1 MRTLVTTPEV
11 IKAEHLQTLRTLSAY
26 ITKSPPSLD
35 GEQMGSLQRVIT
47 HIQQR
52 GRRANTED
60 YEAIRNI
67 PPPTKSSAPYTLLSI
82 FGDPP
87 LVLAYRM
94 PAPELMRTD
103 GAPCWKV
110 LKFSRHHYN
119 FVLRVSQINHEDF
132 IQHVFGCPS
141 DNIQHELLAIS
152 GGYSGI
158 KISNGLIFDITMDS
172 EEHNNTNTMQQQRM
186 APMIITPKTPSPQRT
201 PHSPKQ
207 NKEQTT
213 CETPRSPANPL
224 CSTHKCY
231 DLKGCAP
238 RQITAMWLRR
248 LEDALELR
256 GPHKQLDAWFNLAAN
271 LSDTNIPRGTNVDE
285 SKEAT
290 AQRLF
295 KAGAYAKAFEILT
308 SDGPKQAPPAM
319 EDIMRLFP
327 RATKPLPPLNMDI
340 MDTCTPLKLGQMEVM
355 AAVMSLEG
363 GKGVGMSGLSAEILK
378 RTWKESSV
386 VRKTVVAMCERLL
399 NNPHE
404 AHPQL
409 WRARLITIPKPK
421 GGVRPIVLEE
431 TLLKLL
437 SKLAATR
444 LSENICERLHQA
456 QCCLKTHNS
465 QLGAL
470 SKLRRLMTRGF
481 TYMISVDFS
490 NAYGRVDRETV
501 IRTLLSIGT
510 HPRLINFIR
519 TYLCSQT
526 LHFTDNTGKQRE
538 LPVEC
543 GVLQGNAMSTILFCA
558 GIDGLIRMFETGS
571 TRIVAF
577 ADDIILLARD
587 IVVLNKVWPIFCM
600 EAREVG
606 MEINMGKTKLLL
618 PDLKQLPDIPA
629 LKDLP
634 VMHYNHGDIFTFL
647 GIPISNNATT
657 VDTDLEEKLEIHID
671 TARKLWTARIPL
683 QTKYHLHQ
691 MCIVRKM
698 VYYLRG
704 THLTMGDTTL
714 ASLLLEDADKSM
726 LGLLPH
732 TLRRVD
738 PNVLTL
744 PHQFGGLSFLK
755 LVDLATICRID
766 SDIAEGRAIPTD
778 FPELEWLNGPETIT
792 LPIIHA
798 RYYQNKVV
806 TTNMGHRLRVPELWK
821 MRTILLRTPPT
832 SPQQI
837 LGDDAFALYI
847 GVLTGSP
854 LPSPLLSSTV
864 TQCPMHTKKECD
876 GAHALCCAHSASP
889 QTINCHNEIVRKI
902 ASLVGRG
909 KTRQDVQF
917 ETYSA
922 FQRARLE
929 AKLEA
934 KKTDILYT
942 EDGKEHSI
950 DVTVASSLAPGPDH
964 AQVALTRKRRQYNGE
979 PNVHLIVFALDDH
992 VPQET
997 LSFMKTLGA
1006 GASDWKD
1013 IWGIIFTHAARKVA
1027 AAAVVNHQAWSD
1039 ALARQRRREHYGTR
1053 QEPDSLDILDT
1064 PPSEASDTPSLDSWP
1079 WPSDT
1084 P

>member
-1 MRTLVTTPEV
+1 
-11 IKAEHLQTLRTLSAY
+11 
-26 ITKSPPSLD
+26 
-35 GEQMGSLQRVIT
+35 MGSLQSVIT

-52 GRRANTED
+52 GRRACLED

-87 LVLAYRM
+87 LILAYRM
-94 PAPELMRTD
+94 PAPELTRMD

-132 IQHVFGCPS
+132 LQHVFGCPS

-158 KISNGLIFDITMDS
+158 KISNGLIFDITMGDNK
-172 EEHNNTNTMQQQRM
+172 HTNTSTVLAQRTC
-186 APMIITPKTPSPQRT
+186 PMIITPKTPSPQVT
-201 PHSPKQ
+201 PRSPKQ
-207 NKEQTT
+207 HKEQTNS
-213 CETPRSPANPL
+213 ETPRSPANPL
-224 CSTHKCY
+224 CTTHKCY

-238 RQITAMWLRR
+238 RQITAMWMRR

-271 LSDTNIPRGTNVDE
+271 LSDTNLPRGTNTEE
-285 SKEAT
+285 SREAT

-308 SDGPKQAPPAM
+308 SEGPKQAPPSM
-319 EDIMRLFP
+319 EDILRLFP
-327 RATKPLPPLNMDI
+327 RATKPLPPFNMET
-340 MDTCTPLKLGQMEVM
+340 MDDGTMIKLSQTDVSV
-355 AAVMSLEG
+355 AVMNLEG

-378 RTWKESSV
+378 KTWKESSV
-386 VRKTVVAMCERLL
+386 VRKTVTTMCERLL
-399 NNPHE
+399 NKPQE

-409 WRARLITIPKPK
+409 WRARLITIPKAK

-437 SKLAATR
+437 SKIVATG
-444 LSENICERLHQA
+444 LSENVCDKLHQA
-456 QCCLKTHNS
+456 QCCMRAHNS

-470 SKLRRLMTRGF
+470 CKLRRLMARGF
-481 TYMISVDFS
+481 TYMVSVDFS
-490 NAYGRVDRETV
+490 NAYGRVDREAI
-501 IRTLLSIGT
+501 IRTLLSNST
-510 HPRLINFIR
+510 HPRIVNFIQ
-519 TYLCSQT
+519 TYLSSQT
-526 LHFTDNTGKQRE
+526 LHFTDNTGAQRV
-538 LPVEC
+538 LPVER

-558 GIDGLIRMFETGS
+558 GIDNLIATFESGG

-587 IVVLNKVWPIFCM
+587 IAVLNKMWPLFCRR
-600 EAREVG
+600 AQGAG
-606 MEINMGKTKLLL
+606 MEINTEKTKLLL
-618 PDLKQLPDIPA
+618 PDIKQLPDTPA
-629 LKDLP
+629 LKGLP

-647 GIPISNNATT
+647 GIPISSNTT
-657 VDTDLEEKLEIHID
+657 SVDTDLEEKLEVHLD
-671 TARKLWTARIPL
+671 TARRLWAARIPL

-704 THLTMGDTTL
+704 THLTLGPTTL
-714 ASLLLEDADKSM
+714 ASLLLEDADKNM
-726 LGLLPH
+726 LSLLPH

-738 PNVLTL
+738 PNILTL

-755 LVDLATICRID
+755 LEDLANICKMD
-766 SDIAEGRAIPTD
+766 SDLAEGRAIPSD
-778 FPELEWLNGPETIT
+778 FPALSFLNGPEAVN

-798 RYYQNKVV
+798 RYYQHKV
-806 TTNMGHRLRVPELWK
+806 NMMNQGDRLKFHELWK
-821 MRTILLRTPPT
+821 MKTLLLRTPPT
-832 SPQQI
+832 TPQQI
-837 LGDDAFALYI
+837 LSDDAFILYI

-854 LPSPLLSSTV
+854 LPSPLLSPTI
-864 TQCPMHTKKECD
+864 THCPLHTNRECD

-909 KTRQDVQF
+909 KTRQGIQF
-917 ETYSA
+917 ETYSS

-934 KKTDILYT
+934 KKTDILYM
-942 EDGKEHSI
+942 EDGREHSI
-950 DVTVASSLAPGPDH
+950 DVTVASSLAPGADH

-979 PNVHLIVFALDDH
+979 PDVHLIVFALDDH

-997 LSFMKTLGA
+997 LRFMKTLGA

-1053 QEPDSLDILDT
+1053 QEPDSLDLTDT
-1064 PPSEASDTPSLDSWP
+1064 PPSEASDTPSPDSWP